1 MSAGYV
7 FEGEVLDDVEGDGY
21 VGGLE
26 DFEDAFWNR
35 REGTGDLLSDAD
47 ARDECDSLS
56 LAEIGFV
63 DFCVVPGGFGAE
75 GEGSSGEKR

>member
-1 MSAGYV
+1 MAAGYV

-26 DFEDAFWNR
+26 DFEDAF
-35 REGTGDLLSDAD
+35 GDLLSDAD
-47 ARDECDSLS
+47 AGDECDSLG